1 MVLVHKSDENMKR
14 LSIKLKDLALTDT
27 STFSCKVSF
36 QFLCFV
42 LGNPKAAENIAVDL
56 LRWSCIVC
64 KKLEAPH

>member
-1 MVLVHKSDENMKR
+1 MKR

-42 LGNPKAAENIAVDL
+42 LGNPKAADL

>member
-42 LGNPKAAENIAVDL
+42 LGNPKAADL